1 MNSRCHCVV
10 IIIGICTAMATRSR
24 GGQTFRS
31 HRSRRRGISGKEVPI
46 PICQQHAKDPV
57 SLTLQF
63 GRQIN
68 FLGCHPALNEQE
80 IK

>member
-10 IIIGICTAMATRSR
+10 IIIGICTAMATRSH

-31 HRSRRRGISGKEVPI
+31 HRSRRQGISGKQVPI
-46 PICQQHAKDPV
+46 PICQPHAKDPV

-68 FLGCHPALNEQE
+68 FLGCHLALNEQE